1 MNVTTLGIDLAK
13 KVFQVHGVDESGE
26 VVLRR
31 KLSRTKLLPFLANLP
46 ACVIGLEA
54 CGGAHYWAREMS
66 KLGHEVRLMSPQ
78 YVKPYVK
85 TNKNDYN
92 DAEGICEAVSRP
104 NMRFV
109 AVKSVEQQDIQAMHR
124 VRSGLMKERTALVNQ
139 VRGLLAEYGIV
150 VAQGVHK
157 LRGELPLILEDAQNQ
172 LSTRGRE
179 LFAELYERLV
189 ELDGR
194 IGEADARLRWVFD
207 GDELCGRLAQ
217 VEGVGVLTAT
227 ALVAAVGDAK
237 VFKNG
242 RQMAAWLGLVPRQH
256 SSGNKERLLGISKRG
271 DRYLRMLLI
280 HGARSV
286 VYRADKKEDARSRW
300 VSQVKA
306 RRGAN
311 RACVALANK
320 NARILWALMAHEQ
333 GYRKAV

>member
-1 MNVTTLGIDLAK
+1 VG
-13 KVFQVHGVDESGE
+13 
-26 VVLRR
+26 
-31 KLSRTKLLPFLANLP
+31 
-46 ACVIGLEA
+46 
-54 CGGAHYWAREMS
+54 
-66 KLGHEVRLMSPQ
+66 
-78 YVKPYVK
+78 
-85 TNKNDYN
+85 
-92 DAEGICEAVSRP
+92 RP
-104 NMRFV
+104 SMRFV

-124 VRSGLMKERTALVNQ
+124 VREGLMKDRTALVNQ
-139 VRGLLAEYGIV
+139 ARGLLAEYGIV
-150 VAQGVHK
+150 VALGVHK
-157 LRGELPLILEDAQNQ
+157 LRGELPLILEDAENG
-172 LSTRGRE
+172 LSARGRE
-179 LFAELYERLV
+179 LFAGLYERLV

-194 IGEADARLRWVFD
+194 IGEADARLQRVFD
-207 GDELCGRLAQ
+207 GDEVCRRLAQ

-271 DRYLRMLLI
+271 DRYLRMLLV

-333 GYRKAV
+333 GYRKAA